1 MSFDPLSQRL
11 WRYVMQHWER
21 TIEQANRCFSL
32 GEWVEARELY
42 LQALALAQ
50 VLFERWKDVDEA
62 VAACVISHHNL
73 ADLHLSLGQ
82 PEESAEYLC
91 AIHQHLLQTMQNPR
105 LPPSLRQAALR
116 HSSKTYAELLS
127 FISEHGEYPR
137 THRLLNCNG
146 ERLRSSL
153 QHDSTASSG
162 LFHGAH

>member
-1 MSFDPLSQRL
+1 
-11 WRYVMQHWER
+11 MQHWKR
-21 TIEQANRCFSL
+21 TIEQANRCFNL

-50 VLFERWKDVDEA
+50 VLFERWPDADEA

-91 AIHQHLLQTMQNPR
+91 AIHQRLLQAMQDSR
-105 LPPSLRQAALR
+105 LQPALRQAALR
-116 HSSKTYAELLS
+116 HSNKTYAELLG

-137 THRLLNCNG
+137 THRLLNSNG
-146 ERLRSSL
+146 EHARSAL
-153 QHDSTASSG
+153 QRDSVATPG
-162 LFHGAH
+162 LFYGAH

>member
-1 MSFDPLSQRL
+1 
-11 WRYVMQHWER
+11 MQHWKR
-21 TIEQANRCFSL
+21 TIEQANRCFNL

-50 VLFERWKDVDEA
+50 VLFERWADPDEA

-91 AIHQHLLQTMQNPR
+91 AIHQRLLQVLQDSR
-105 LPPSLRQAALR
+105 LPDALRQAALR
-116 HSSKTYAELLS
+116 HSNKTYAELLS

-137 THRLLNCNG
+137 THRLLSSNS
-146 ERLRSSL
+146 EHTRTSL
-153 QHDSTASSG
+153 QNPSAGH
-162 LFHGAH
+162 FHGVH

>member
-1 MSFDPLSQRL
+1 ME
-11 WRYVMQHWER
+11 HWKR
-21 TIEQANRCFSL
+21 TIEQANRCFNL
-32 GEWVEARELY
+32 GELVDARELY

-50 VLFERWKDVDEA
+50 VLFERWPNPDEA

-91 AIHQHLLQTMQNPR
+91 SIHQRLLQVMQEQR
-105 LPPSLRQAALR
+105 LPPALRQAALR

-137 THRLLNCNG
+137 THRLLNSGG
-146 ERLRSSL
+146 EHSRSSL
-153 QHDSTASSG
+153 QRNAAATSG
-162 LFHGAH
+162 LFYGVH

>member
-1 MSFDPLSQRL
+1 
-11 WRYVMQHWER
+11 MQHWKR

-50 VLFERWKDVDEA
+50 VHFERWPDADEA

-91 AIHQHLLQTMQNPR
+91 AVHQLLLQTMQNNR
-105 LPPSLRQAALR
+105 LPPALRQAALR
-116 HSSKTYAELLS
+116 HSNKTYVELLG

-137 THRLLNCNG
+137 THRLLNSNG
-146 ERLRSSL
+146 EHTRSEML
-153 QHDSTASSG
+153 GNSTAG
-162 LFHGAH
+162 LSYGVH

>member
-1 MSFDPLSQRL
+1 ME
-11 WRYVMQHWER
+11 HWKR
-21 TIEQANRCFSL
+21 TIEKANHCFL
-32 GEWVEARELY
+32 AGELVDARELY

-50 VLFERWKDVDEA
+50 VLFGRWPNPDEA

-91 AIHQHLLQTMQNPR
+91 AIHQRLLQVVQDQR

-137 THRLLNCNG
+137 THRLLNGG
-146 ERLRSSL
+146 EHSRSSL
-153 QHDSTASSG
+153 QRNAAATSG
-162 LFHGAH
+162 LYYGVH